1 MYNIYIKEKKEEEE
15 KERKKQQNLYID
27 SPKYKRERDI
37 MVNSYNKR
45 INDYIIENI
54 KNNNNNIKIQEYK
67 SPIYHPRNDFIKV
80 NEKKKIG
87 KKFSCQNKYNI
98 EKINKSL
105 ELNKQFNT
113 SKTSFMNK
121 IKNDISIK
129 SLILYSNNN
138 KSNII
143 NSEINFNKI
152 LSSIMNKEYVGSE
165 NNNIQFEKDIN
176 SLKNDFCQNFLRN
189 KSDSNLLDDFFNNK
203 SENKRFYFNK
213 KYKKISKNSLKNN
226 SFLSPQHKINNNPF
240 IKRLSQIKIKKN
252 LVNHHTKFKS
262 VMRIANNLE
271 NLSINNYNSLSERKI
286 NNKNKEIKIP
296 TNHYIKFVNPNKIKK
311 IKKDE
316 LGNIDILKK
325 IAFDK
330 DYFDSQKEETE
341 EIISN
346 VELLNLNN
354 EHSDFGIPQEDTI
367 IIENKQ
373 YNIKKDINLLA
384 KKVLGKYNVIKK
396 TKSKIIKNREGK
408 LMNTK
413 GLSIKE
419 FLSKFKL
426 EGY

>member
-15 KERKKQQNLYID
+15 KIRKKQQNLYID

-45 INDYIIENI
+45 INDYIIENA
-54 KNNNNNIKIQEYK
+54 KNNNNNIKIHEYK

-80 NEKKKIG
+80 NEKKIVG
-87 KKFSCQNKYNI
+87 KKLCYQNKNNI
-98 EKINKSL
+98 QKISKSL
-105 ELNKQFNT
+105 ELNKQFNV
-113 SKTSFMNK
+113 SKISFMNK

-129 SLILYSNNN
+129 PYSNVN

-152 LSSIMNKEYVGSE
+152 LSSIMNREYVGSE
-165 NNNIQFEKDIN
+165 NNNIQFDKDIN
-176 SLKNDFCQNFLRN
+176 SLKKNFCEKFLRN
-189 KSDSNLLDDFFNNK
+189 KSDSNLFDDFLNNK
-203 SENKRFYFNK
+203 SENKRFNLNK
-213 KYKKISKNSLKNN
+213 KYQKISKNSIKNN
-226 SFLSPQHKINNNPF
+226 SLLSPQHKINNNPF
-240 IKRLSQIKIKKN
+240 LNRISKIKIKIKKN
-252 LVNHHTKFKS
+252 VDNHHSKFKS
-262 VMRIANNLE
+262 VMRIANNLKD
-271 NLSINNYNSLSERKI
+271 LSLNNYNSTSERKI
-286 NNKNKEIKIP
+286 KSQNKEIKIP
-296 TNHYIKFVNPNKIKK
+296 TNHYINFLNPNKIKK

-325 IAFDK
+325 FAFDK
-330 DYFDSQKEETE
+330 DYFDSQKEESD
-341 EIISN
+341 EIMSDLEIFN
-346 VELLNLNN
+346 MNKDQI
-354 EHSDFGIPQEDTI
+354 DFGIPQEDKI

-396 TKSKIIKNREGK
+396 TNSKIIKIREGK